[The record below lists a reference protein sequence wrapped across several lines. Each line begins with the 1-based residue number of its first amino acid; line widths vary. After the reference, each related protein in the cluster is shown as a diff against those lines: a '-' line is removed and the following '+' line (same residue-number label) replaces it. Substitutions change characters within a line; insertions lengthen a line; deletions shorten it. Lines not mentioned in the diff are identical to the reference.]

1 MQMKKEKY
9 SIEYVLGRISA
20 PVLWPYLSTANGL
33 SEWFAD
39 NVEVKGKDF
48 VFIWSKVP
56 QEALLMTQRQGVFIR
71 FHWKEDEGVDS
82 KAYFEFR
89 IDQTEL
95 TDDITLIITDFAYPD
110 EKDESISLWNQQ
122 ISALKRLL
130 GC

>member
-1 MQMKKEKY
+1 MKKEKY

-39 NVEVKGKDF
+39 KVEAKGKDF
-48 VFIWSKVP
+48 VFIWNKIP
-56 QEALLMTQRQGVFIR
+56 QEALLTTFRQGVFVR
-71 FHWKEDEGVDS
+71 FHWKDDEEDDS
-82 KAYFEFR
+82 KTFFEFR

-110 EKDESISLWNQQ
+110 EKKESVSLWNQQ

-130 GC
+130 GF

>member
-39 NVEVKGKDF
+39 SVEVKGKDF

-56 QEALLMTQRQGVFIR
+56 QEALLITQRQGVFIR

-95 TDDITLIITDFAYPD
+95 TDDITLRFCLSGR
-110 EKDESISLWNQQ
+110 E
-122 ISALKRLL
+122 
-130 GC
+130 G

>member
-1 MQMKKEKY
+1 MKKEKY
-9 SIEYVLGRISA
+9 SIEYILGRISA

-39 NVEVKGKDF
+39 KVESRGKDF

-56 QEALLMTQRQGVFIR
+56 QEALLMTQRQGVFVR
-71 FHWKEDEGVDS
+71 FHWKEDVEENS
-82 KAYFEFR
+82 KNFFEFR

-110 EKDESISLWNQQ
+110 EWEESISLWNQQ
-122 ISALKRLL
+122 ISSLKRLL
-130 GC
+130 GF